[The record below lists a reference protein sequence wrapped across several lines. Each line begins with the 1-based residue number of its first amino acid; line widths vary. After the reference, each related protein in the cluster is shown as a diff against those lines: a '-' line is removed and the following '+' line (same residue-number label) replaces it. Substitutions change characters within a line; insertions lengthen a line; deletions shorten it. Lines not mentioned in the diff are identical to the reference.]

1 MRKILNKTGTVVIFL
16 LTIVATT
23 LAQDGLPEVFK
34 EGTISEQLQY
44 LNERTRIYENY
55 RAIREDMYRSV
66 SRNTLDTL
74 ARSKNRIA
82 ALMAQTNTL
91 DGRID
96 SLNKRLE
103 AMALE
108 LEEKTRTKNSIRV
121 IGIDVNKTTYNS
133 VMWILVAALIFL
145 LVIGYLTFRVNRT
158 ITVGTKKDLN
168 DLKAE
173 FEQYRTQS
181 RLEREKMAIEHFNEM
196 KRFKGR

>member
-74 ARSKNRIA
+74 ARSKSRIA

-91 DGRID
+91 DNRID